1 MMMRKFLMS
10 SGLGLACAALGAA
23 HAQAYTN
30 CNAQAERKWSG
41 LTIEAVSQGD
51 TCEDAV
57 FTLVIRDKAGK
68 PIWARAHIASQL
80 LSFTDGPIASSKAMI
95 EKLSGWIS
103 GEGFMQSA
111 DKLTLDGEFP
121 FTVSSDIDQSDLKKY
136 RKQKLPLFCYIQG
149 MESGNC
155 LAIDKDGGVVELGVQ
170 SFPG

>member
-1 MMMRKFLMS
+1 MPRY
-10 SGLGLACAALGAA
+10 LGLSVVFALSTVLVSSQAL
-23 HAQAYTN
+23 AYTS
-30 CNAQAERKWSG
+30 CNAQAERKWNG
-41 LTIEAVSQGD
+41 LTVEAVSQGD

-57 FTLVIRDKAGK
+57 VTLVIRDKAGK

-121 FTVSSDIDQSDLKKY
+121 FTASSDIDQSALKKY

-155 LAIDKDGGVVELGVQ
+155 LAIDKNGGIVELGVQ